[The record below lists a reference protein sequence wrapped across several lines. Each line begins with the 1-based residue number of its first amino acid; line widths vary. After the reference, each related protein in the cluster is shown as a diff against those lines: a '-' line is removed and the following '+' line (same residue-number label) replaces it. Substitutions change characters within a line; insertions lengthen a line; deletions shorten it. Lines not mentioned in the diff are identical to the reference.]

1 MNRVLKRVKVVT
13 TTGYFWY
20 TSVSADADQEMVER
34 YFLGNMFDISDDP
47 YTEKYEE
54 VVSVEFC

>member
-1 MNRVLKRVKVVT
+1 MSKPLKRVKVIT
-13 TTGYFWY
+13 TTGFFWR
-20 TSVSADADQEMVER
+20 TSVSANTDQEMVDR